1 MIDTEKLDTAIMKR
15 LSIMNGDQKGLNTN
29 NWDVLLRPELGVVD
43 LAEIQSA
50 MKRLCADGIVRL
62 RKYDEKLGGD
72 YEYRPDGSPA
82 IENQFFGFGSFDVL
96 ITDQGRRFLSVRGGQ
111 IGFKQPA

>member
-1 MIDTEKLDTAIMKR
+1 MIDTEKLRTAILKR
-15 LSIMNGDQKGLNTN
+15 LRMINGEQKGLNTN

-62 RKYDEKLGGD
+62 IKYDKELGGE
-72 YEYRPDGSPA
+72 YEYHPDDSPA
-82 IENQFFGFGSFDVL
+82 IEGPFFGFGSFDVL
-96 ITDQGRRFLSVRGGQ
+96 ISDQGRRFLNVPGGR
-111 IGFKQPA
+111 IGFQPA